1 MNFLRKWNNFGK
13 SSNRNRITL
22 MNATLLVL
30 GAFLILYPI
39 VMVIL
44 ASFKSQLEMFS
55 SPFSLPESFQFRN
68 YAEAWERINFPTAL
82 KNSLIMTVVPVICIV
97 VFGSLAGYACARSK
111 TKLVRFIYNLF
122 VGCIIIPFYTAMI
135 PLANY
140 MGKLH
145 WNNTY
150 FGVSIVY
157 IGINIS
163 LAVFIYTGFIRAL
176 PVEIEEAARVD
187 GCSRFQT
194 FLRIIFPMS
203 APTTATVIILSSL
216 SIWNDFLIPLI
227 LLSRK
232 EMKNLPISLFTF
244 QGQYNTEWNLTFA
257 ALVLAAIPIVIIYIV
272 LQKYIIKGVAS
283 GSLKG

>member
-1 MNFLRKWNNFGK
+1 MSFLKKLNTFGK
-13 SSNRNRITL
+13 GSNRNRITL
-22 MNATLLVL
+22 MNAIVLVL
-30 GAFLILYPI
+30 GAALILYPI

-55 SPFSLPESFQFRN
+55 SPFTLPESFQFRN
-68 YAEAWERINFPTAL
+68 YVESWERINFPTAL
-82 KNSLIMTVVPVICIV
+82 KNSLIMTFVPVISIV

-111 TKLVRFIYNLF
+111 TKLVRVIYHVF

-150 FGVSIVY
+150 FGVAIVY

-163 LAVFIYTGFIRAL
+163 LAVFIYSGFIRAL

-187 GCSRFQT
+187 GCSRLQT
-194 FLRIIFPMS
+194 FLKIIFPMS
-203 APTTATVIILSSL
+203 APTTATVVILSSL

-257 ALVLAAIPIVIIYIV
+257 ALVLAAIPIVVIYIV

>member
-1 MNFLRKWNNFGK
+1 MKKLRSAGMGYK
-13 SSNRNRITL
+13 RNRITIT
-22 MNATLLVL
+22 NAILLIL
-30 GAFLILYPI
+30 GALAILYPV

-44 ASFKSQLEMFS
+44 ASFKTQLEMFS
-55 SPFSLPESFQFRN
+55 SPFSLPSSFRFDN
-68 YAEAWERINFPTAL
+68 YIEAWDRINFPVAL
-82 KNSLIMTVVPVICIV
+82 KNSLIMTVAPVLCIV
-97 VFGSLAGYACARSK
+97 VFGSMAGYACARSK
-111 TKLVRFIYNLF
+111 AKAVKFIYNLF

-145 WNNTY
+145 LNNTY
-150 FGVSIVY
+150 FGVIMVY
-157 IGINIS
+157 TGINIS
-163 LAVFIYTGFIRAL
+163 LAVFIYAGFIRAL
-176 PVEIEEAARVD
+176 PIEIEEAARVD
-187 GCSRFQT
+187 GCSKLQSFI
-194 FLRIIFPMS
+194 RIIFPMS
-203 APTTATVIILSSL
+203 APTTATVVILSSL

-257 ALVLAAIPIVIIYIV
+257 ALVLAAIPIVIIYIA
-272 LQKYIIKGVAS
+272 LQKHIIKGVSS